1 MKSLLKFTFIIFFFG
16 IFNGFAQE
24 KQNDHLML
32 SESKYGFETTVS
44 RLESLLKQ
52 NKTLSLFTKI
62 EHSKN
67 AEKANLELAEAS
79 VLIFGNPRQGTLL
92 MQNDQLAGLDLP
104 LKMLIYDEDNQIK
117 ITYNSINY
125 LKKRYEL
132 KEAKNLNEINKGLRN
147 IATKASG
154 SRVKKS
160 GKFKMNK
167 HQGIISEISEFDF
180 NTAYERLITAIKEN
194 PNLEIFSE
202 IDHFKNAEKVDMG
215 LRPTRL
221 IVFGNPKI
229 GTPIMKDNAKIALEF
244 PLKFLVWRDEAG
256 VVKISYNDPAF
267 LANRFNLTKNIPQL
281 ETMKSALENLSKN
294 AAKY

>member
-1 MKSLLKFTFIIFFFG
+1 MKSLLKFTFIIFFVG
-16 IFNGFAQE
+16 IFNGFSQE

-67 AEKANLELAEAS
+67 AKKANLELAEAS